1 MKVFLDLYN
10 QKQVEI
16 SMVVQWVRLLAP
28 NAGALGSV
36 PGQGTKFHMP

>member
-36 PGQGTKFHMP
+36 PSQETKFHML

>member
-1 MKVFLDLYN
+1 MRVFLDLYN

-28 NAGALGSV
+28 NAGALDSV
-36 PGQGTKFHMP
+36 PDQGSKFHMP